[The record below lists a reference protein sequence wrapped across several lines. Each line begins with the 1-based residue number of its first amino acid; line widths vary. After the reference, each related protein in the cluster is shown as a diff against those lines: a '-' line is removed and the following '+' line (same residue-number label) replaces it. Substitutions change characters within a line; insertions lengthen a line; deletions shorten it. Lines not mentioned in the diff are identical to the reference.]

1 MMKDIITICKK
12 TIVKMKDN
20 IKDTET
26 HLENM
31 TEIQNSKVNTK
42 RPQQQRQLQLNNLNK
57 NIKQVFENHI

>member
-31 TEIQNSKVNTK
+31 TEIQKSKVNTK
-42 RPQQQRQLQLNNLNK
+42 RPLQQRQL
-57 NIKQVFENHI
+57 

>member
-1 MMKDIITICKK
+1 MKDIITICKK

-20 IKDTET
+20 IKDIKDTET

-42 RPQQQRQLQLNNLNK
+42 RPLQQREFK
-57 NIKQVFENHI
+57 

>member
-1 MMKDIITICKK
+1 
-12 TIVKMKDN
+12 MKDN

>member
-42 RPQQQRQLQLNNLNK
+42 RPLQQRQLQLNNLNK

>member
-1 MMKDIITICKK
+1 
-12 TIVKMKDN
+12 MKDN

-42 RPQQQRQLQLNNLNK
+42 RPLQQREFKQLNNLNK